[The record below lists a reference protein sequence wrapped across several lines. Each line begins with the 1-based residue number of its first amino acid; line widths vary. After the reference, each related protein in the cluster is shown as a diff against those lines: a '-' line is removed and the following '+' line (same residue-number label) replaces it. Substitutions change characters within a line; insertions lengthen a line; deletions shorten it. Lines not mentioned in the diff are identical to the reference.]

1 MYRSFNSYRED
12 RSLSDFD
19 QKLTSLCWGIARSGL
34 TVEQF
39 VAERVVPAIIESETA
54 DPHELMDRLLVEAG
68 GRIPL
73 PMAPQAR
80 PLPVLPNQPGG
91 TKPIPD
97 WMKGDGSNSVTSPV
111 SVGPATSV
119 TGGAGVPP
127 GMDGKAPVPDWAKG
141 ATAVTS
147 PLSGGPATSVTGGA
161 GVPPGPGGNA
171 GGAPQQNL
179 ASEKIQKQAA
189 QVVDMLKSK
198 FGTAVHQFIK
208 QMTDKYGL
216 QQNNPVAWKLTQVFN
231 GYIQK
236 AIANFKPVAVK
247 GNTSSWKDQFQQN
260 QQAYQGGAEKRQDRA
275 APRYPAS

>member
-1 MYRSFNSYRED
+1 MYRSFNSYREE
-12 RSLSDFD
+12 RSFSDFD

-34 TVEQF
+34 TVEQY
-39 VAERVVPAIIESETA
+39 VAERVIPVIVESEST

-68 GRIPL
+68 KRFPL

-80 PLPVLPNQPGG
+80 ALPVLPNQPGVA
-91 TKPIPD
+91 PAPD
-97 WMKGDGSNSVTSPV
+97 WAKGGNSVTSPV
-111 SVGPATSV
+111 SGGPATSL
-119 TGGAGVPP
+119 TGGVTPA
-127 GMDGKAPVPDWAKG
+127 PDWAKG
-141 ATAVTS
+141 GNSVTS
-147 PLSGGPATSVTGGA
+147 PVSGGPATSVTGGA
-161 GVPPGPGGNA
+161 GVPPGGNA

-198 FGTAVHQFIK
+198 FSTAVHQFIK

-216 QQNNPVAWKLTQVFN
+216 QQNNPVAWKLTQVFD
-231 GYIQK
+231 GYLQK
-236 AIANFKPVAVK
+236 AITNFKPVAVK

-260 QQAYQGGAEKRQDRA
+260 QQAYQAGAEKRQDRA